1 MCITS
6 KDSDNEEKKDVIL
19 VGNFYDFNPVR
30 EDKIRLR
37 GCCCS
42 TKAIIFKAETNN

>member
-6 KDSDNEEKKDVIL
+6 KDIDNEEKKDVIL

-30 EDKIRLR
+30 
-37 GCCCS
+37 
-42 TKAIIFKAETNN
+42 